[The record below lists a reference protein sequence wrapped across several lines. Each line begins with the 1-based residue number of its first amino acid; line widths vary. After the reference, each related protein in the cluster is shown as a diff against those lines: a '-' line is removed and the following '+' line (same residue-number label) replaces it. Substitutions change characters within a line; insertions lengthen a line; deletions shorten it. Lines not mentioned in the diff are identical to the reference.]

1 MSRPLEEEEI
11 FNVNILTDWDYRFNF
26 AFLSDRVDFYTN
38 DNTGK
43 NPKLQHLKNENVMY
57 KCDV

>member
-1 MSRPLEEEEI
+1 MNVTVNFIVQQLFLSRPLEEKEI

-43 NPKLQHLKNENVMY
+43 NPKL
-57 KCDV
+57 